1 MFVFNVVYVV
11 LGAFFGWMFYDVV
24 SGIRRDWNNLD
35 TYSEKERVTQN
46 G

>member
-1 MFVFNVVYVV
+1 MFVFDVVYVV
-11 LGAFFGWMFYDVV
+11 LGAFFGWMLYDVV
-24 SGIRRDWNNLD
+24 SGIRRDWNNFN